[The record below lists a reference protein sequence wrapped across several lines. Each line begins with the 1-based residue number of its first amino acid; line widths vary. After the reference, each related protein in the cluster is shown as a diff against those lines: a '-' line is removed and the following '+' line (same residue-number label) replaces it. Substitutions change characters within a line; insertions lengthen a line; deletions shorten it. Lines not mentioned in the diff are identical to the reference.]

1 MHRAAGKGFNLSQT
15 TRDILGAIAVA
26 IVSVVLVVLLMGT
39 MVLAGYGAG
48 KSMRERIGEAPP
60 QAERVP
66 VLCYHY
72 LRGSGGPVRVLKV
85 LAYVVLSLPV
95 LDDADVWT
103 VTESQFDK
111 QMRWLSE
118 NNYQTVTL
126 SELARWREGM
136 GELPPKPVVIT
147 FDDGDRSVL
156 EHAWPVLD
164 RYGFNASFFVVT
176 GKVGKSWKGVDN
188 LSWAELR
195 QMHDSGTFDIQSH
208 THDLHYKV
216 RVGRGHAPV
225 FLAGAEGNHEFE
237 KYQSWEDAIL
247 DDLGTS
253 RALIRRHIGVES
265 GFLAWPYGHGGEAV
279 DRVAA
284 QAGFEGI
291 VTMQGN
297 INLRFQDPA
306 LEGAPGWKRLHIDRF
321 PVSART
327 TLPLFRKVVRGEN
340 ALSEAQEPLS

>member
-1 MHRAAGKGFNLSQT
+1 LSQT
-15 TRDILGAIAVA
+15 TKDLLGALAVA
-26 IVSVVLVVLLMGT
+26 IVSMMLVVLLMGT
-39 MVLAGYGAG
+39 IVLAGYGAG
-48 KSMRERIGEAPP
+48 QSVREHIGEAPP
-60 QAERVP
+60 PAERVP

-72 LRGSGGPVRVLKV
+72 LRGNGGPLRVLKV

-111 QMRWLSE
+111 QMRWLYE
-118 NNYQTVTL
+118 NGYQTVSL
-126 SELARWREGM
+126 EDVARWREGSA
-136 GELPPKPVVIT
+136 ELPPRPVVIT

-164 RYGFNASFFVVT
+164 RYGFTASFFVVT
-176 GKVGKSWKGVDN
+176 GKVGESWKGVDN

-195 QMHDSGTFDIQSH
+195 QMNDSGTFSIQSH

-216 RVGRGHAPV
+216 SNDRRHVPV
-225 FLAGAEGNHEFE
+225 VLAGAGGDHEFE
-237 KYQSWEDAIL
+237 EYRSWEDALL

-265 GFLAWPYGHGGEAV
+265 HYLAWPYGQGSEAV
-279 DRVAA
+279 DELALK
-284 QAGFEGI
+284 AGFDGL

-297 INLRFQDPA
+297 INRRFDDAALADAPA
-306 LEGAPGWKRLHIDRF
+306 WQRLEIDRF

-327 TLPLFRKVVRGEN
+327 TLPLFRRVVRGEN
-340 ALSEAQEPLS
+340 DASEKPEPVS

>member
-1 MHRAAGKGFNLSQT
+1 VSQT
-15 TRDILGAIAVA
+15 TKDILGAIAVA
-26 IVSVVLVVLLMGT
+26 IVSVVLVVVLMGT
-39 MVLAGYGAG
+39 IVLAGYGAG
-48 KSMRERIGEAPP
+48 KSMRQQIGEAPQP
-60 QAERVP
+60 AERVP

-72 LRGSGGPVRVLKV
+72 LRGGGGPLRVLKV

-103 VTESQFDK
+103 VTEDQFEK

-118 NNYQTVTL
+118 NGYETVSL
-126 SELARWREGM
+126 KQVARWREGSVEM
-136 GELPPKPVVIT
+136 PPKPVVIT

-164 RYGFNASFFVVT
+164 RYGFTASLFVVT
-176 GKVGKSWKGVDN
+176 GKVGESWKGVDN

-208 THDLHYKV
+208 THDLHHKV
-216 RVGRGHAPV
+216 SKGRHHVPV
-225 FLAGAEGNHEFE
+225 VLAGANGDHEFE
-237 KYQSWEDAIL
+237 AYRSWEDAIL

-265 GFLAWPYGHGGEAV
+265 QFLAWPYGHGGEAV
-279 DRVAA
+279 DQVAVE
-284 QAGFEGI
+284 AGFKGI
-291 VTMQGN
+291 VTMQGSN
-297 INLRFQDPA
+297 NQRFGDSVSDGTPA
-306 LEGAPGWKRLHIDRF
+306 WRQLEIDRF

-340 ALSEAQEPLS
+340 NDDSEQMEPVS